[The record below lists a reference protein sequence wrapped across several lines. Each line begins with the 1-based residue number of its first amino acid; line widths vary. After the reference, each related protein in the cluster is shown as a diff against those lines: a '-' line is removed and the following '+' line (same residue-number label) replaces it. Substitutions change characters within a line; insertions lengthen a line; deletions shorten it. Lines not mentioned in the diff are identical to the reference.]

1 METNSRVE
9 KLFEQYAD
17 MVYRTA
23 LSYGKDPHLAE
34 DVVQEVFL
42 RLIKKNPQ
50 LESPAHE
57 KAWLIRVAVNRCK
70 SLLVSGWRKRIRP
83 LDEAPE
89 HAIPFER
96 EEEHQMYEMLLQL
109 PPKYRIV
116 LYLRYYEQ
124 YQVKEIAG
132 LLHLTPNAVSARLS
146 RAKKMMKLE
155 LTEDFQRKEMCHE
168 NI

>member
-1 METNSRVE
+1 METNPNVE

-17 MVYRTA
+17 TVYRIA

-42 RLIKKNPQ
+42 RLIKKKPQ
-50 LESPAHE
+50 FESPAHE

-70 SLLVSGWRKRIRP
+70 SLLASSWRKRTQP
-83 LDEAPE
+83 LEEMPE
-89 HAIPFER
+89 HAVPFER
-96 EEEHQMYEMLLQL
+96 EEEQQMYEMLLQL

-116 LYLRYYEQ
+116 LYLRYYEL
-124 YQVKEIAG
+124 YQVQEIAG
-132 LLHLTPNAVSARLS
+132 LLHITPNAVSARLS

-155 LTEDFQRKEMCHE
+155 LMEDFQRKEICHE